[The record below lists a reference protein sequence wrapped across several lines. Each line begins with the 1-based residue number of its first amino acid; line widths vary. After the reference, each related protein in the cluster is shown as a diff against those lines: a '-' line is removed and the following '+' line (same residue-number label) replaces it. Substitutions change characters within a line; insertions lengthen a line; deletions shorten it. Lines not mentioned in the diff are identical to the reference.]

1 MATKVLRNSDLAH
14 RIFEPD
20 HEEYSECLKSYWSKQ
35 ETEVRAQGVF
45 KPQNATQV
53 ATAVKLLHEANV
65 GDGYSAPFAI
75 RSGGHQAFP
84 GSANIESGLVIDIRL
99 IKNVS
104 INSDK
109 SLVTVGAGASFE
121 DVYKFLEPMG
131 LNIPGARVAQVGVSG
146 FTLGGGISYYSPR
159 YGFVC
164 DNVDQFEI
172 VIADGS
178 ILKANA
184 SEHTDLWKALKGGGN
199 NFGVVTSIT
208 FRTIK
213 KQDLWGGAIM
223 NNASDFNNALQ
234 SMHRQI
240 SSPRFDCNAAIMLGI
255 CHLKGMG
262 RLAYGS
268 LKYTEPVEN
277 PAVMQDFTV
286 LPALHSS
293 MRISSLAELTI
304 EEGKYSAGGERRLYM
319 NCCFR
324 SNQVMLADLQGIW
337 EKTLETVSNIA
348 GIEWS
353 FILNPIVPAAI
364 TEGNARGGNVLGLTA
379 DEPVIV
385 VLLVGTWDNGEDDT
399 SVVKAGWQAIDEI
412 SARAKELGVFHP
424 YIYMNY
430 AWKDQDVIS
439 GYGTDTKL
447 WLQRLSKIY
456 DPDGIFQRAVPGGF
470 KLFS

>member
-20 HEEYSECLKSYWSKQ
+20 HEEYSEFLKSYWSKQ

-45 KPQNATQV
+45 KPQHATQV
-53 ATAVKLLHEANV
+53 ATAVKMLHEANV
-65 GDGYSAPFAI
+65 GNGYSAPFAI

-84 GSANIESGLVIDIRL
+84 GSANIESDLVIDIRL
-99 IKNVS
+99 IKDVS
-104 INSDK
+104 INLDK

-131 LNIPGARVAQVGVSG
+131 LNTFLALELLKSVYLALLLAVC
-146 FTLGGGISYYSPR
+146 GISYYSPR

-184 SEHTDLWKALKGGGN
+184 SENTDLWKALKGGGN
-199 NFGVVTSIT
+199 NSGMVTSIT

-213 KQDLWGGAIM
+213 KQDLWVRGRRNHEQRFRFQQRITEHAQTDKLSSIRSQCRH
-223 NNASDFNNALQ
+223 NA
-234 SMHRQI
+234 R
-240 SSPRFDCNAAIMLGI
+240 I

-268 LKYTEPVEN
+268 LKFTEPVEN
-277 PAVMQDFTV
+277 PAVMQDFTA
-286 LPALHSS
+286 LPALHNS
-293 MRISSLAELTI
+293 MRISSLSELTI
-304 EEGKYSAGGERRLYM
+304 EEGKYSAVGRDRIFPKTLD
-319 NCCFR
+319 
-324 SNQVMLADLQGIW
+324 SAMLADLQGIW
-337 EKTLETVSNIA
+337 ENTLETVSNIA

-364 TEGNARGGNVLGLTA
+364 AEGNARGGNVLELTA

-385 VLLVGTWDNGEDDT
+385 VLLFGTWDNGEDDT
-399 SVVKAGWQAIDEI
+399 SVVKVGWQAIDEI

-430 AWKDQDVIS
+430 AWKD
-439 GYGTDTKL
+439 
-447 WLQRLSKIY
+447 
-456 DPDGIFQRAVPGGF
+456 
-470 KLFS
+470 